1 MFNQIRQIRQIRPA
15 FIAAVC
21 MALSGAATIVAAQ
34 PAMPP
39 MRGEGAA
46 RYVCGGIGSDE
57 STAFRASMK
66 EHPLALLFA
75 RADGAYESDVAVSIQ
90 DEKNTTALAFRA
102 NGPVCLIDLP
112 AGKYVVN
119 ADAGGASKKQ
129 SVTVGSGSKSVDFRF

>member
-1 MFNQIRQIRQIRPA
+1 MFNKTRIA
-15 FIAAVC
+15 FVAAACLV
-21 MALSGAATIVAAQ
+21 LPGAATIAAAQ
-34 PAMPP
+34 SAMPA

-57 STAFRASMK
+57 STAFRAAMK

-75 RADGAYESDVAVSIQ
+75 RADGAYEADVAVSIQ
-90 DEKNTTALAFRA
+90 NENNVTALAFRA

-119 ADAGGASKKQ
+119 ADAGSASKKQ
-129 SVTVGSGSKSVDFRF
+129 AVTVGGGSKSVDFRF

>member
-1 MFNQIRQIRQIRPA
+1 MFNKTRIA
-15 FIAAVC
+15 FVAAACLVLTGVTTIAA
-21 MALSGAATIVAAQ
+21 AQ
-34 PAMPP
+34 SAMPA

-57 STAFRASMK
+57 STAFRAAMK

-75 RADGAYESDVAVSIQ
+75 RADGAYEADVAVSIQ
-90 DEKNTTALAFRA
+90 NENNVTALAFRA

-119 ADAGGASKKQ
+119 ADAGSASKKQ
-129 SVTVGSGSKSVDFRF
+129 AVTVGGGSKSVDFRF